1 MSFDVE
7 RLFSLLPAI
16 YRNRD
21 AELARRAGFPDDEG
35 PLKALVS
42 LIAEQVEVL
51 EDDLAQLYDDQ
62 FIETCAE
69 WVVPYIGDLVGA
81 RGLFVF
87 TNAPFSQRALVA
99 NTVAARR
106 RKGTAAALEEVA
118 RDAGGWN
125 TYVAEYFSRLATTQ
139 YMNHRRLD
147 NVIMPDLRDAAA
159 LRAIGT
165 PFDPVA
171 RTFEARR
178 IQTGRG
184 RYNIPNVGV
193 HVWRLQPFSVTGAPA
208 FVIDSHRHCFDPR
221 GRDRQLMTKPEPETG
236 ISHRATPINVPEPID
251 RATLADDVQPKGRGA
266 YYGKQ
271 KSVLLTVNGRVI
283 PSTEIQVCNLE
294 DIGYDRWNREPD
306 ASTYIVDPE
315 LGRLITRQNEPDAD
329 VRVSYEYTFS
339 APLGGGEYARQR
351 TFSDVRSVITVV
363 EPASIQSGLDAAA
376 GRGAVEI
383 EGSARFVE
391 APVVVAAD
399 NAAFELRAADN
410 TRPTLYLTAPMTVGG
425 GDNGEVTLNGLW
437 IFGGLLHVPRMLGP
451 QQPNRLRTLRL
462 RHCTLVPGP
471 IPPLWLP
478 GSGSAPTIPA
488 QVTAPRLH
496 IDLPGVVVEIDR
508 CIVGGVRAVGGSRVR
523 ITNSIVDA
531 GLPSDVAF
539 AGLLDDDAGARLTA
553 MNTTVIGKVRT
564 ELIELASNT
573 IFFSEL
579 ARWDWWEGPVIAERL
594 QQGCVRYSYVPPGSR
609 VPRRYRC
616 QPATAADDGR
626 VRPVFTSLEWGEPGY
641 CQLSGHTARD
651 VAEGADDQSEM
662 GAFHDVYQPQR
673 LANVRARIDEYL
685 RFGLEGGTLFAS

>member
-1 MSFDVE
+1 VSFDVE

-21 AELARRAGFPDDEG
+21 AELANRAGFPDAEG
-35 PLKALVS
+35 PLKALLS
-42 LIAEQVEVL
+42 LIAEQAVVL

-125 TYVAEYFSRLATTQ
+125 TYVAEYFSRLGTTQ

-147 NVIMPDLRDAAA
+147 NVIMPDLRDGAV

-178 IQTGRG
+178 IQTARG

-193 HVWRLQPFSVTGAPA
+193 HVWRLQPFAVTGAPA
-208 FVIDSHRHCFDPR
+208 FMIDANRYCFDPR
-221 GRDRQLMTKPEPETG
+221 GRDRQLVTKPEPETG
-236 ISHRATPINVPEPID
+236 ISHRATAINVPEPID
-251 RATLADDVQPKGRGA
+251 RATLDEDVQPQGRGA

-271 KSVLLTVNGRVI
+271 KSVLLTVNTRVI
-283 PSTEIQVCNLE
+283 PSTEIRVCNLE
-294 DIGYDRWNREPD
+294 DIGYDRWNRDPH
-306 ASTYIVDPE
+306 ASMYLVDPE
-315 LGRLITRQNEPDAD
+315 LGRIVTKQDQADAD

-339 APLGGGEYARQR
+339 APIGGGEYARQR
-351 TFSDVRSVITVV
+351 TFSDVRSLTTVI
-363 EPASIQSGLDAAA
+363 EPASIQSGLNAAG

-391 APVVVAAD
+391 APSLAAAD
-399 NAAFELRAADN
+399 HAAFELRAADN
-410 TRPTLYLTAPMTVGG
+410 TRPTLYLTGPMTVGG
-425 GDNGEVTLNGLW
+425 GADSEVTLNGLW
-437 IFGGLLHVPRMLGP
+437 IFGGLLHVPRTLGA
-451 QQPNRLRTLRL
+451 QPNRLRTLRL

-471 IPPLWLP
+471 IQPLRLP
-478 GSGSAPTIPA
+478 GGGLGPAIPA
-488 QVTAPRLH
+488 QATSPRLH

-508 CIVGGVRAVGGSRVR
+508 CIIAGIRAVAGSRIRV
-523 ITNSIVDA
+523 TNSVVDA
-531 GLPSDVAF
+531 GAPSDVAY
-539 AGLLDDDAGARLTA
+539 AGLLDDDPGARMTA
-553 MNTTVIGKVRT
+553 INTTIVGKIRS

-579 ARWDWWEGPVIAERL
+579 ARWDWWEAPVIAERL

-616 QPATAADDGR
+616 QPASAADNGR
-626 VRPVFTSLEWGEPGY
+626 VRPVFTSLEWGAPGY

-651 VAEGADDQSEM
+651 ITEGADDQSEM
-662 GAFHDVYQPQR
+662 GVFHDVYQPQR